1 MVCSSRIK
9 KGKDHPGYGIK
20 RPMSPQRREKQKG
33 KNKGNLWWNNGK
45 EQVMS
50 PRSLGDDWIRGRLAF
65 NNAGSFKGAAKQRG
79 KKWWNNGYSAVMAK
93 ESPGPEWVRGR
104 FVKKVAVDR
113 FHYES
118 PLDRPVP

>member
-20 RPMSPQRREKQKG
+20 RPMSPQQREKQKG

-65 NNAGSFKGAAKQRG
+65 NNAERNGGITAIRQLWQRKAPDLNGHGAEYLHNRTVSVSEAHLT
-79 KKWWNNGYSAVMAK
+79 AL
-93 ESPGPEWVRGR
+93 
-104 FVKKVAVDR
+104 F
-113 FHYES
+113 
-118 PLDRPVP
+118 LDLL